1 MPGRFELVHESNA
14 RPAGDELDELVSQVY
29 RARDVNEDGEA
40 REQNVGE
47 KIGAFA
53 ASMMRFAKSLSG

>member
-53 ASMMRFAKSLSG
+53 A